1 MSTPVAHNQAPS
13 SGALAPS
20 SPIDAGVIVFLLGFA
35 VMYLPT
41 YYSLSQSAWGT
52 DSNGHGPMILGL
64 CFWLLW
70 RERDEI
76 LGGAARPAPLA
87 GFLFLALGLLLYV
100 IGRSQGMDT
109 LEAGAQIPT
118 LMAGLLLLRGWH
130 ALRRAWFPVFFL
142 IFMVPLPGIFT
153 QMLTMPLKTAVSWLA
168 ELIMHAAGYPI
179 GRSGVTLAVGP
190 YQLLVADA
198 CSGLNSIFT
207 LESLGLFYMKL
218 MNYQS
223 RARNI
228 LLATMIIPIS
238 FASNV
243 TRVLSLILITYYFG
257 DEAGQGFMHNFA
269 GLILFSVALVLTYLF
284 DRLLAARFDRAPRAA
299 KEALA

>member
-1 MSTPVAHNQAPS
+1 MSPS
-13 SGALAPS
+13 SLARNDNAAKMTLAP
-20 SPIDAGVIVFLLGFA
+20 PFDWAVFVFLLGYA

-41 YYSLSQSAWGT
+41 YYTLSQSAWGS

-70 RERDEI
+70 RDRGEI
-76 LGGAARPAPLA
+76 LASASPAPVA
-87 GFLFLALGLLLYV
+87 GGLCLLLGLSLYIV
-100 IGRSQGMDT
+100 GRSQAIDT
-109 LEAGAQIPT
+109 LEAGSQIPS
-118 LMAGLLLLRGWH
+118 LMGVLLLLRGWRG
-130 ALRRAWFPVFFL
+130 LRKAWFPVFFL
-142 IFMVPLPGIFT
+142 IFMVPLPGVFT
-153 QMLTMPLKTAVSWLA
+153 QMLTLPLKMAVSWCA
-168 ELIMHAAGYPI
+168 ESIMHALGYPI
-179 GRSGVTLAVGP
+179 GRSGVTLAIGP

-228 LLATMIIPIS
+228 ILAVMIIPIS

-243 TRVLSLILITYYFG
+243 TRVLALILITYYFG
-257 DEAGQGFMHNFA
+257 DEVGQGFMHNFA
-269 GLILFSVALVLTYLF
+269 GVVLFAVALVLTYGF
-284 DRLLAARFDRAPRAA
+284 DRLLASKFDGHVTAN
-299 KEALA
+299 KQGGLA